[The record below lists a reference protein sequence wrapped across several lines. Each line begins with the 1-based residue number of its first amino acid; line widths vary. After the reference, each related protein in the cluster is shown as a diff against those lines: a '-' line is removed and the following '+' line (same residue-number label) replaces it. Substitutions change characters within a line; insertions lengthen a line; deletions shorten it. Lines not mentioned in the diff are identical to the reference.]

1 MFIFWVTGWVRRR
14 AASLQDVARHLC
26 FINKWITNST
36 NSNNCGSPRLQR
48 FHRSWWWKDVEHT
61 QALICKRERW
71 CVRVCTLAASQLE
84 NWRGKRWH
92 WLQVDLMLNISAS
105 SLRESGERGAPARL
119 LPMCFDWGW
128 LHLCL
133 HIKVGMRGIDLRGNQ
148 CLIKSASVLF
158 INSSVSLF
166 VQAHIRLSKVF
177 SCPPHVTNWNHHK
190 IIFQFSFTPADLTS
204 HSGAQS
210 SPQRLSLLGLCGACV
225 PCRKII
231 YSQLIKYFLKVDMLG
246 RRRKE
251 DTEKKGKKGKAG
263 SDFKPC

>member
-1 MFIFWVTGWVRRR
+1 
-14 AASLQDVARHLC
+14 
-26 FINKWITNST
+26 
-36 NSNNCGSPRLQR
+36 
-48 FHRSWWWKDVEHT
+48 
-61 QALICKRERW
+61 
-71 CVRVCTLAASQLE
+71 
-84 NWRGKRWH
+84 
-92 WLQVDLMLNISAS
+92 
-105 SLRESGERGAPARL
+105 
-119 LPMCFDWGW
+119 MCFDWGW

-133 HIKVGMRGIDLRGNQ
+133 HINVGMRGIDLRGNQ

-210 SPQRLSLLGLCGACV
+210 SPQQLSLLGLCGACV
-225 PCRKII
+225 ACRKII

-251 DTEKKGKKGKAG
+251 DKEKKGKKGKAG
-263 SDFKPC
+263 SDLKPC